1 MKNKA
6 GGSDGEGGSGS
17 ARRAKGSETPVDV
30 LPKEVVLQMVKDRL
44 ARLSDEMG
52 DKEEVAVEDDVLLAF
67 TESTCAFINH
77 LYARARDLCKQSGKK
92 TVDAD
97 HVLDALKE
105 INFPQFV
112 RDLEAAL
119 EAFKEE
125 NAGEKSEEKAT
136 ADECQKQD
144 VQSSKDS
151 QDAVEESSEET
162 VASEE

>member
-1 MKNKA
+1 MKKKS

-17 ARRAKGSETPVDV
+17 ARRAKGSETQVDV
-30 LPKEVVLQMVKDRL
+30 LPKEVVLQMVKDML

-52 DKEEVAVEDDVLLAF
+52 DEEEVVVEDDVLLAF
-67 TESTCAFINH
+67 TESTCAFIDH
-77 LYARARDLCKQSGKK
+77 LCARARDLCKQSGKE

-97 HVLDALKE
+97 HVLDALKD

-125 NAGEKSEEKAT
+125 NAGEMSEEKAT
-136 ADECQKQD
+136 TDECQKQED
-144 VQSSKDS
+144 EQRSEDS
-151 QDAVEESSEET
+151 
-162 VASEE
+162 